1 LKKASVKLPSL
12 PPVPPERLAAIQDQ
26 TDAFSLASD
35 LVGVALG
42 NYPAGPNGE
51 LLALTVEGVPLRILR
66 SQGKRCDIYV
76 GDDILARGK
85 LPMDAIS
92 ILRDRLI
99 KHWQSLLMKSAGV
112 AKKTLTQDERET
124 LRQLHPKNYVPGT
137 RLLKG

>member
-1 LKKASVKLPSL
+1 
-12 PPVPPERLAAIQDQ
+12 
-26 TDAFSLASD
+26 
-35 LVGVALG
+35 
-42 NYPAGPNGE
+42 
-51 LLALTVEGVPLRILR
+51 
-66 SQGKRCDIYV
+66 
-76 GDDILARGK
+76 
-85 LPMDAIS
+85 MDAIS